1 MTSVQAVFPAVG
13 DVVRMVRA
21 GTAIRLEARVAEG
34 GQGVVYRGVAPGGTR
49 VAVKWYRPGPFTDR
63 QRAAIEDLTL
73 HRRPH
78 DAFAWPIDLVTCDH
92 ASGFG
97 YVMPWVPERF
107 GSLVEMLRAP
117 EQPPFRVIIAIARQL
132 VDAFAAL
139 HASGLCYR
147 DINFGNLLVDPS
159 GPEVIIVD
167 NDNVGTESGEVFVRG
182 TLRFMAPEVIC
193 GQADPSTVSDL
204 HSLAVFLFF
213 LLMHGH
219 PLEGRRVRVSYTWD
233 NEGHISETT
242 LAMRYFGLDP
252 RFVFGPADNSNVP
265 EPGDPM
271 LVWWPIYPR
280 FIQDLFVRAFTTG
293 LKDASLSGRITE
305 GEWRRALSRLS
316 DCVSMCSCTA
326 AVFWDPGNPDLR
338 CWNCGAVPPPPALLD
353 VPGHTLALSEGA
365 ILTGNHL
372 CRDNDYLTPIGLVE
386 RHPSQPQRIV
396 LRNLDDSPWTVKPE
410 GEDVK
415 DVKPGQRLGI
425 RPMTITFGNVRGSIK
440 GPGTPPGRDMPAGG
454 APP

>member
-1 MTSVQAVFPAVG
+1 MTSVQAVFPTVG
-13 DVVRMVRA
+13 GTVRMARA
-21 GTAIRLEARVAEG
+21 GTTIRLEARVAEG
-34 GQGVVYRGVAPGGTR
+34 GQGVVYRGVAPGDTR
-49 VAVKWYRPGPFTDR
+49 VAVKWYRPGPYTDR
-63 QRAAIEDLTL
+63 QRAVIEGLTL

-107 GSLVEMLRAP
+107 GSLVELLRAP
-117 EQPPFRVIIAIARQL
+117 EQPPFRVIVAIARQL

-147 DINFGNLLVDPS
+147 DINFGNLLVDGQ

-167 NDNVGTESGEVFVRG
+167 NDNVGIEGGDVFVRG

-193 GQADPSTVSDL
+193 GQAEPSTVSDL

-219 PLEGRRVRVSYTWD
+219 PLEGRRVRVSYTWHSD
-233 NEGHISETT
+233 GHVSETT
-242 LAMRYFGLDP
+242 LAMRHFGLDP
-252 RFVFGPADNSNVP
+252 HFVFDPADDSNLP

-271 LVWWPIYPR
+271 LIWWPIYPK

-305 GEWRRALSRLS
+305 GEWRLALTRLS
-316 DCVSMCSCTA
+316 DCVSVCSCTA
-326 AVFWDPGNPDLR
+326 AVFRDPGNPGLR
-338 CWNCGAVPPPPALLD
+338 CWNCGGAPPPPALLA
-353 VPGHTLALSEGA
+353 VAGRTLALSEGA
-365 ILTGNHL
+365 ILTSNHL
-372 CRDNDYLTPIGLVE
+372 STGSDYLTPIGLVE
-386 RHPSQPQRIV
+386 RNPRQPQQMV
-396 LRNLDDSPWTVKPE
+396 LRNLGNAPWTVQPR

-415 DVKPGQRLGI
+415 SVQPGQRLGV
-425 RPMTITFGNVRGSIK
+425 RPMTIRFGNVRGSIEL
-440 GPGTPPGRDMPAGG
+440 PGAAAAAGERG
-454 APP
+454 EVP